1 MKEKKKKRNILG
13 RLQKTPLWKK
23 EEFSEIEYEPTT
35 VKDLMTEMKNISELI
50 IDLAYSAVLF
60 DSEEIAEEVKYLEVR
75 MDKLNYDIRIM
86 AMMGARTKEDAEQLA
101 GILQV
106 AQASEKISNTAGDIV
121 LLLKDKNRPTL
132 SRILNK
138 ADEKIF
144 RVKISSN
151 SEACDK
157 NIGKLKIESESMVTV
172 KDIMTPMVF
181 EMSEDTPVQKA
192 AETMLK
198 GHIHRVLVTRDKK
211 LIGIVS
217 TMDMLKVIAHS

>member
-1 MKEKKKKRNILG
+1 MSGKRNILG
-13 RLQKTPLWKK
+13 RLQRTPKWKK
-23 EEFSEIEYEPTT
+23 EEFSELEYEPKT
-35 VKDLMTEMKNISELI
+35 VKDLLTEMKDISELI

-60 DSEEIAEEVKYLEVR
+60 DNDEIAEEVKYLEVR

-86 AMMGARTKEDAEQLA
+86 AMMAARTKEDAEQLA

-106 AQASEKISNTAGDIV
+106 AQAAEKISNTAGDIV

-144 RVKISSN
+144 RLGISSN

-157 NIGKLKIESESMVTV
+157 KIGELKIETETGMRIIAIRRNDFWIYNPQSDVILKGNDWLIARGSEEGYNDLNNFLKGKLK
-172 KDIMTPMVF
+172 
-181 EMSEDTPVQKA
+181 
-192 AETMLK
+192 
-198 GHIHRVLVTRDKK
+198 VLE
-211 LIGIVS
+211 
-217 TMDMLKVIAHS
+217 